1 MAKVIDLEKE
11 RERESLDANAI
22 TVSQQRCDT
31 AHELTSV
38 NRKEQLINVPVSNF
52 DQRPLGE

>member
-1 MAKVIDLEKE
+1 MDLEKE

-22 TVSQQRCDT
+22 TVSQQWCDM

-38 NRKEQLINVPVSNF
+38 NRKVFICSKEANSTQ
-52 DQRPLGE
+52 QRDLVKGLC